1 MSAIEELRQNDPAM
15 KSIRIRLSRET
26 SDAALAQALEQNPFV
41 TDIVL
46 NLNNVQQTDWNSLVH
61 VIATRASLGKVQLKD
76 SRYSRPNAALVRSIC
91 RAISQNRAI
100 RSLEFDFLR
109 LPIDTISTCLGGT
122 TSSITSFSVC
132 GLNMEPPT
140 EREAGARSLALA
152 LQRNTNIET
161 LKLNSLEDIF
171 AIPISEGLGIN
182 TSVKTFIFYPASVTN
197 ISDAAS
203 RALHQ
208 LLESTTS
215 IQRFELG
222 LTTFNDR
229 YRFRPIAQGIINSE
243 CLSELKLSWCHFM
256 DHESFAQLQSILQ
269 DKRNLTSLCLHGCSF
284 GGEQVHSDI
293 ISLLSQPDS
302 PVRCFEYQNYGDL
315 ERAFPG
321 VQFKNLLQVVQ
332 NCKLLERFSIGSIQ
346 TQQQLQTLTQS
357 IPLMHIREL
366 EVVFEGHSWRED
378 VNSRQN
384 LLQAVKNNFRLRSV
398 KVGICVNHSSS
409 DFFDS
414 DDDKQRL
421 AFYANRNESLD
432 QWVAH
437 PETVEQRKVWP
448 EALGLAER
456 AGPTALFRGM
466 RSVLERDYG
475 SLPGKRKRKRP
486 QYYTPA

>member
-1 MSAIEELRQNDPAM
+1 MSVVEELRQNDPAR
-15 KSIRIRLSRET
+15 KSIRILLMLES

-46 NLNNVQQTDWNSLVH
+46 NLGGVQRTDWDSLVR

-76 SRYSRPNAALVRSIC
+76 SRYSRPMNALVRSIC

-100 RSLEFDFLR
+100 RSVGFQFLR
-109 LPIDTISTCLGGT
+109 LPIDTISTCLGGS
-122 TSSITSFSVC
+122 TSTITSFSVC
-132 GLNMEPPT
+132 GLHMEPT
-140 EREAGARSLALA
+140 EREPGARSLALA

-161 LKLNSLEDIF
+161 LELNSLEDIY
-171 AIPISEGLGIN
+171 AIPILEALRSN
-182 TSVKTFIFYPASVTN
+182 TSLKTFIVSPTSIMHF
-197 ISDAAS
+197 SDATS
-203 RALHQ
+203 HALHQ

-215 IQRFELG
+215 IQRFELRQAP
-222 LTTFNDR
+222 FSDR
-229 YRFRPIAQGIINSE
+229 YRFRLIAQGIINSE
-243 CLSELKLSWCHFM
+243 CLSELKLSWCQFM

-284 GGEQVHSDI
+284 DGEQVHSDI

-302 PVRCFEYQNYGDL
+302 PVQCFEYQSYGNL

-321 VQFKNLLQVVQ
+321 VQFKNLLQVVP

-346 TQQQLQTLTQS
+346 TQQQLQTLMQS
-357 IPLMHIREL
+357 IPLMHIRDL
-366 EVVFEGHSWRED
+366 EVVFEGQSWRED
-378 VNSRQN
+378 ANSRQN

-398 KVGICVNHSSS
+398 KVGLCINHSSS

-421 AFYANRNESLD
+421 ALYAIRNKSLD
-432 QWVAH
+432 QWVDN
-437 PETVEQRKVWP
+437 PEIVEQRKVWP
-448 EALGLAER
+448 EALNLAQK
-456 AGPTALFRGM
+456 AGPNALFRGLH
-466 RSVLERDYG
+466 SVLERDYV
-475 SLPGKRKRKRP
+475 SLPGGRKRKRP